1 MTMFTLAYR
10 PFLDPLPLQDLWFVL
25 LIPVAALV
33 SLAYKAVRVQDMKQ
47 LARQVVAMTIQVI
60 AGMVLLGALLFVVI
74 TYLLPV
80 IAPKP
85 S

>member
-1 MTMFTLAYR
+1 MWTLAYR

-25 LIPVAALV
+25 LIPVSMLV
-33 SLAYKAVRVQDMKQ
+33 SLAYKAVRVRDMKQ
-47 LARQVVAMTIQVI
+47 LHRQVIAMTIQVTL
-60 AGMVLLGALLFVVI
+60 GMVLLGALVFVTI
-74 TYLLPV
+74 TYLLPI

>member
-1 MTMFTLAYR
+1 MWTLAYR
-10 PFLDPLPLQDLWFVL
+10 PFLDPLPLQDLWFLL
-25 LIPVAALV
+25 LIPVSFCV

-47 LARQVVAMTIQVI
+47 LPRQALAMALQVI
-60 AGMVLLGALLFVVI
+60 LGMVVLGALLFVVI
-74 TYLLPV
+74 TYLLPH

>member
-1 MTMFTLAYR
+1 MFTLAYR

-25 LIPVAALV
+25 LIPVSLLV

-47 LARQVVAMTIQVI
+47 LHRQVIAMTIQVTL
-60 AGMVLLGALLFVVI
+60 GMVLLGALVFVTI
-74 TYLLPV
+74 TYLLPI